1 MTLALPASA
10 SSSSPSAIVCA
21 SEAARRRPDQP
32 IDVWCL
38 RRSSAAGGADAF
50 FAAHADRFDWAAPD
64 GGCVAFPR
72 YRGADGVEAMCHDLV
87 EQAGVLLLPASL
99 YGSDVGDVASDR
111 FRIGVGR
118 RDPGPAL
125 ERFAAFLEDRA

>member
-21 SEAARRRPDQP
+21 SEAARRRPDRPAQP

-50 FAAHADRFDWAAPD
+50 FAAHADRF
-64 GGCVAFPR
+64 
-72 YRGADGVEAMCHDLV
+72 
-87 EQAGVLLLPASL
+87 
-99 YGSDVGDVASDR
+99 
-111 FRIGVGR
+111 RIGVGR